1 MLCACI
7 DSMDIQGWL
16 QGTADRAPPN
26 PSDEPDALD
35 FLQTAHGVKTTKA
48 TRYHRKRQR
57 AAADSSIIPPQQ
69 KGGNRRKVGGQSA
82 GVDRGRHVHK
92 QPSQSESAGR
102 EEPSRPGNGRNA
114 HRKQPDS
121 NTYERRARHK
131 TKPDRYEPKTTE
143 KRQRKQDG
151 SVEERKPKQKSR
163 RVHRG
168 GDGKRTESLVQ
179 GFRLKNGPSKSRLTV
194 SVDADWHSTPD

>member
-1 MLCACI
+1 
-7 DSMDIQGWL
+7 MDIQGWL

-26 PSDEPDALD
+26 PSDEPHALD
-35 FLQTAHGVKTTKA
+35 FLQTAHGAETTKA
-48 TRYHRKRQR
+48 TRYHRKRHR
-57 AAADSSIIPPQQ
+57 AATDSSIIAPQQ
-69 KGGNRRKVGGQSA
+69 K
-82 GVDRGRHVHK
+82 
-92 QPSQSESAGR
+92 
-102 EEPSRPGNGRNA
+102 EEPSRPENGRNA
-114 HRKQPDS
+114 RPEQPNS

-143 KRQRKQDG
+143 KRQRKRDG
-151 SVEERKPKQKSR
+151 SVEERKPKHKSR

-194 SVDADWHSTPD
+194 SVDADWHFTPD

>member
-1 MLCACI
+1 
-7 DSMDIQGWL
+7 MDIQGWL

-26 PSDEPDALD
+26 PSDEPHALD
-35 FLQTAHGVKTTKA
+35 FLQTAHGAETTKA
-48 TRYHRKRQR
+48 TRYHRKRHR
-57 AAADSSIIPPQQ
+57 AATDSSIIAPQQ
-69 KGGNRRKVGGQSA
+69 KGGNRSKVGGQSA
-82 GVDRGRHVHK
+82 GVGRGRHVHK
-92 QPSQSESAGR
+92 QPSQPELASR
-102 EEPSRPGNGRNA
+102 EEPSRPENGRNA
-114 HRKQPDS
+114 RPEQPNS

-143 KRQRKQDG
+143 KRQRKRDG
-151 SVEERKPKQKSR
+151 SVEERKPKHKSR

-194 SVDADWHSTPD
+194 SVDADWHFTPD

>member
-1 MLCACI
+1 MHALT
-7 DSMDIQGWL
+7 DMDIQGWL

-26 PSDEPDALD
+26 PPDEPDALD
-35 FLQTAHGVKTTKA
+35 FLQAAHSVETTRP
-48 TRYHRKRQR
+48 TRYHRKHQR
-57 AAADSSIIPPQQ
+57 AATDSSIIAPQQ
-69 KGGNRRKVGGQSA
+69 KAGNRSKVGGQSA
-82 GVDRGRHVHK
+82 GVGRGRHAHK
-92 QPSQSESAGR
+92 KPSQSESASR
-102 EEPSRPGNGRNA
+102 KEPSRPASQENCRNA
-114 HRKQPDS
+114 RREQPDS

-143 KRQRKQDG
+143 KRQRKRDG

-163 RVHRG
+163 HVHRG

-194 SVDADWHSTPD
+194 SVDAG